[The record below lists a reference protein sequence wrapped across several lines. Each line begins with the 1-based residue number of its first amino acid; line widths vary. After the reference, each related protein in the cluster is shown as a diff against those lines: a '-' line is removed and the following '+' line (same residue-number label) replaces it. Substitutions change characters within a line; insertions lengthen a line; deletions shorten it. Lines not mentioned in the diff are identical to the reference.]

1 MNHVRNQKGFTLV
14 ELMVVVAIIGIL
26 AAVALPQYQNFQA
39 KSRQSEAK
47 LALSAIYTSEIAF
60 QGEAG
65 TYGQCLSDM
74 GYQPTGGITAAGNA
88 TRHYGVGFTLTIAQ
102 PAEVTAA
109 VANGTICTASTI
121 GVSYFDGTKITPVG
135 ADLRDGSAANQGNFA
150 ALAAGSFT
158 AVATGYIR
166 SNAPSA
172 TVDRW
177 TIDETKSL
185 RNRNSGI

>member
-1 MNHVRNQKGFTLV
+1 MNHVKNQKGFTLV

-39 KSRQSEAK
+39 KARQSEAK

-65 TYGQCLSDM
+65 TYGECLASM
-74 GYQPTGGITAAGNA
+74 GYQPTGGVA
-88 TRHYGVGFTLTIAQ
+88 TRHYGVGFSTAIAR

-109 VANGTICTASTI
+109 VANGIICAAAGANS
-121 GVSYFDGTKITPVG
+121 SYFGGTKITPTG
-135 ADLRDGSAANQGNFA
+135 AGGDLRDGSAANQAGA
-150 ALAAGSFT
+150 ALSATAFT

-166 SNAPSA
+166 SNAASA
-172 TVDRW
+172 NVDRW
-177 TIDETKSL
+177 TIDELKVL
-185 RNRNSGI
+185 RNALSGI